1 MKKIISLLLALIF
14 LMGTAV
20 FAEADK
26 LKVIVNGC
34 EVETDVA
41 PVIIEGRTLLPVRA
55 ICEAVG
61 AKVSY
66 DETTRTVTAKGY
78 DYTLVTKIDDKKIK
92 LYIGSEIDES
102 NCVESEADV
111 PPTIID
117 GRTMLPLRALCEA
130 LDFNVSWDDKTKTVT
145 AEQNVF
151 AEKTEDGGT
160 ALDRSLVK
168 IHGRYAMDG
177 GKIVSSQPASGI
189 ELRFEGTE
197 LSVSLKANNEA
208 YVHIFVDGKE
218 VLFLNYEDDNRTLL
232 AAGENKLTLCKGLEK
247 GIHTV
252 QILKA
257 NEGAYNKI
265 TWNAAYTD
273 GKIMA
278 PVIAKTRKIQFVG
291 DSITCA
297 ASCLN
302 FPDNANGSANGIK
315 YEDSLQ
321 SYASYV
327 GRAFAADVELFA
339 RSGLSMYNC
348 MEENPPRYEKID
360 PFAGISELWDHT
372 NFEPDL
378 IVQFNWIN
386 EYLGKVQRDGIKP
399 EKIKEVYV
407 EAIEMFKKDHPNAKL
422 MMVSRSDQKEFIEI
436 LNSAISE
443 YGKENDTSWI
453 SVLTY
458 DTSALVNPGHPHPE
472 GQLNIANA
480 FIPQIEAFMGWTA
493 EK

>member
-1 MKKIISLLLALIF
+1 MKRIISFILAMALF
-14 LMGTAV
+14 LGFQA
-20 FAEADK
+20 FASENQI
-26 LKVIVNGC
+26 KVIVNGC

-41 PVIIEGRTLLPVRA
+41 PVIVDGRTLLPVRA
-55 ICEAVG
+55 ICEAIG

-66 DETTRTVTAKGY
+66 DEKTRTVTAKGY

-92 LYIGSEIDES
+92 LYIGSDINENS
-102 NCVESEADV
+102 CLESEADV
-111 PPTIID
+111 PPMIID

-130 LDFNVSWDDKTKTVT
+130 LDFNVSWDEMTKTVT
-145 AEQNVF
+145 AEQNVYT
-151 AEKTEDGGT
+151 EKTEDGGVT
-160 ALDRSLVK
+160 LDRSLVK
-168 IHGRYAMDG
+168 IHGRYTTDE

-189 ELRFEGTE
+189 ELRFDGTE
-197 LSVSLKANNEA
+197 LSLSLKANNEA
-208 YVHIFVDGKE
+208 YVHVFIDGNE
-218 VLFLNYEDDNRTLL
+218 ELFLNYEDDNRTLL
-232 AAGENKLTLCKGLEK
+232 TAGENKITLCKGLDK
-247 GIHTV
+247 GVHTV
-252 QILKA
+252 KVLKA
-257 NEGAYNKI
+257 NEGAYNKL
-265 TWNAAYTD
+265 TWNEAYTD
-273 GKIMA
+273 GKILA

-315 YEDSLQ
+315 YEDSLH

-327 GRAFAADVELFA
+327 GRAFDADVELFA
-339 RSGLSMYNC
+339 KSGLSMYNC
-348 MEENPPRYEKID
+348 MGENPPRYEKID

-386 EYLGKVQRDGIKP
+386 EYVGKVQRDGVKPDEIK
-399 EKIKEVYV
+399 KIYV
-407 EAIEMFKKDHPNAKL
+407 EMIKMFKKDHPNAKL
-422 MMVSRSDQKEFIEI
+422 MMVSRSDQEGFIDI

-453 SVLTY
+453 LILTY
-458 DTSALVNPGHPHPE
+458 DTSALVNSGHPHPE

-480 FIPQIEAFMGWTA
+480 FIPQIEEFMGWKA